1 MRKCMKRSLPVGYPY
16 LSVLICAIDTG
27 PKTFAMIV
35 AKLNPVIFPCNGETK
50 IVLDQSL
57 YDVSSL
63 EIVSWCITYT
73 LSFTFHG
80 TTWI

>member
-1 MRKCMKRSLPVGYPY
+1 MYLPVGYPY

-27 PKTFAMIV
+27 PKTLDMIV
-35 AKLNPVIFPCNGETK
+35 AKLNAVILPWSGETK

-57 YDVSSL
+57 YDVSPMETFS
-63 EIVSWCITYT
+63 CCMTNT

>member
-1 MRKCMKRSLPVGYPY
+1 MYLPVGYPY
-16 LSVLICAIDTG
+16 LSVLICVIETG
-27 PKTFAMIV
+27 PKIFAMIV
-35 AKLNPVIFPCNGETK
+35 AKLNALILPWSGETN

-57 YDVSSL
+57 YDVSPFG
-63 EIVSWCITYT
+63 IVSCCITYT